1 VDVVPTNDFVVLD
14 GLDIEARQRFVAAVA
29 EAIDGATGRTAGQ
42 IGLDCSQITSLD
54 DGALGMLVTIARAAQ
69 RRGKRVILTGS
80 SERVRTSLDAAGV
93 SHFFD

>member
-1 VDVVPTNDFVVLD
+1 MAPTNGFVVLD
-14 GLDIEARQRFVAAVA
+14 GLDIEARRLFVAAVA
-29 EAIDGATGRTAGQ
+29 EAIDGATGRAAGS
-42 IGLDCSQITSLD
+42 IGLDCSQIASLD

-80 SERVRTSLDAAGV
+80 SERVRAALDAAGV